1 VLRAVQRTLS
11 TAPRCER
18 LICDLSAAPF
28 IDLAG
33 TKMLR
38 DLNHELVEDGIEFRI
53 VGAHGQVRDLLRAD
67 GLADEMDS
75 EFWLRSLE
83 GVIDTPSPRHPAL

>member
-1 VLRAVQRTLS
+1 
-11 TAPRCER
+11 
-18 LICDLSAAPF
+18 
-28 IDLAG
+28 
-33 TKMLR
+33 M
-38 DLNHELVEDGIEFRI
+38 EDGIEFRI